1 VTRHDQSNQPPG
13 GWRYEESI
21 TIDEALRSFTLD
33 AAWAAHQE
41 QQLGGLTKDK
51 WADFILIDQNIFEV
65 APENLWK
72 TKVMQTWL
80 AGELVYQT
88 Q

>member
-1 VTRHDQSNQPPG
+1 MNI
-13 GWRYEESI
+13 E
-21 TIDEALRSFTLD
+21 EALRSFTID

-41 QQLGGLTKDK
+41 QQLGGLSNGK

-80 AGELVYQT
+80 AGELVYQA